1 MNPAKNN
8 PLKKFL
14 QDCSFLFV
22 CFPVYLLGLLPLQVA
37 NGTIGKMLYFLSYRV
52 FRYRY
57 SVVLQN
63 LSRALPTKSY
73 AEIQEISKDF
83 YRHLSA
89 MIVETTKL
97 FSISRTELRKK
108 VTLSNVEMVLEYYQQ
123 NRSIIAVLG
132 HYGNWEYLNILP
144 SYLPFNVNAIYK
156 PLSSPV
162 MGKLIQHIRT
172 RFGMRLIPANQ
183 ALRYL
188 LKQKGQ
194 PQMSIFIADQ
204 FPGINE
210 DTKFDFLHQSTNMF
224 NGAEKLSI
232 ATDAVVVY
240 IDMKRKPNNC
250 WEVNFS
256 LITDAARSTRDHQI
270 TRSFADKLQETIKE
284 HPAYWLWSHKRWKI
298 A

>member
-1 MNPAKNN
+1 MKPAKTNH
-8 PLKKFL
+8 LKKFL
-14 QDCSFLFV
+14 QECSFL
-22 CFPVYLLGLLPLQVA
+22 CICLPVYLLGLLPIQIA
-37 NGTIGKMLYFLSYRV
+37 KCTIGKALYFLSYRV

-63 LSRALPTKSY
+63 LSRALPAKSY
-73 AEIQEISKDF
+73 AEIQQISKDF
-83 YRHLSA
+83 YRHLSVMA
-89 MIVETTKL
+89 VETTKL
-97 FSISRTELRKK
+97 FSISSRELRKK
-108 VTLSNVEMVLEYYQQ
+108 VTLSNLEMILEYYQQ

-156 PLSSPV
+156 PLSNPV

-188 LKQKGQ
+188 LKHKGR

-224 NGAEKLSI
+224 TGAEKLSI

-240 IDMKRKPNNC
+240 LDMKRKPDDC
-250 WEVNFS
+250 WEINFS
-256 LITDAARSTRDHQI
+256 LITDTARETRDQQI
-270 TRSFADKLQETIKE
+270 TRSFADKLQATIKAQ
-284 HPAYWLWSHKRWKI
+284 PAYWLWSHKRWKI